1 MGAVH
6 GPHSVG
12 ACLVLGTAD
21 LDESLPLMAREAAT
35 HVLLGHAH
43 YRAVE
48 HADFDAATKAIA
60 RVVLS
65 GAKVPPALFE
75 ALEVRGLWTG
85 QQFGMGEGLFL
96 TTRPGGAP
104 GRTAEDGGDPAVS
117 ARRGPDPGTGLRDRR
132 GRR

>member
-1 MGAVH
+1 
-6 GPHSVG
+6 
-12 ACLVLGTAD
+12 
-21 LDESLPLMAREAAT
+21 MAREAAT

-96 TTRPGGAP
+96 TTRPGAP
-104 GRTAEDGGDPAVS
+104 RAARLRTV
-117 ARRGPDPGTGLRDRR
+117 GTPL
-132 GRR
+132 